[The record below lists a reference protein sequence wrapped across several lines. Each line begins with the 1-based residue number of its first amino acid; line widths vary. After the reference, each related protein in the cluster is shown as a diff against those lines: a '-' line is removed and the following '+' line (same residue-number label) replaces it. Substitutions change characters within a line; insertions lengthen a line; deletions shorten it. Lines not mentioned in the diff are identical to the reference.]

1 MGRKKDLFKEMR
13 SRGVR
18 KSVAREV
25 SSALAGSDGRKPEA
39 VRRAAEDLASA
50 VALIQSEMG
59 DAKPRRRLA
68 AKPKRTL
75 KPARTRKQTARTRK
89 PTAKG
94 RSTRVL

>member
-18 KSVAREV
+18 KSVARDV
-25 SSALAGSDGRKPEA
+25 SSALAGSDGTNPKA

-50 VALIQSEMG
+50 VALIHSEMG

-68 AKPKRTL
+68 AK
-75 KPARTRKQTARTRK
+75 KPARTRKQT
-89 PTAKG
+89 PKG
-94 RSTRVL
+94 R